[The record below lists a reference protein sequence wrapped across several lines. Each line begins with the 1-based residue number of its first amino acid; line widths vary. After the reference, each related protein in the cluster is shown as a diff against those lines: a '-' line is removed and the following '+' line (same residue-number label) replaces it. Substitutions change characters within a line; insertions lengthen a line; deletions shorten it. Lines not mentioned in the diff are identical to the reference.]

1 MNAPQDDKAR
11 KDPKPIDSRRMP
23 DFDDDSDHSQEA
35 TKPQESVK
43 GKTGNRL
50 GIIIGI
56 IGLIL
61 LIMVIHSAVS
71 DFLQLQAI
79 TEADKALT
87 QPPE

>member
-1 MNAPQDDKAR
+1 MSNEHDNKTNSV
-11 KDPKPIDSRRMP
+11 DSRRMP
-23 DFDDDSDHSQEA
+23 DFDDDTE
-35 TKPQESVK
+35 TPQQPTPQRPEGERK
-43 GKTGNRL
+43 AANWL
-50 GIIIGI
+50 GIAIGI